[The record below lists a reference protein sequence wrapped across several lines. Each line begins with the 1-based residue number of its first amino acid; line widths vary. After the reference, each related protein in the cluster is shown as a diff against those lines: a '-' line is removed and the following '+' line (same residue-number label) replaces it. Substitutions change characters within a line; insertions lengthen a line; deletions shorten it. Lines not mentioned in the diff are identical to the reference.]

1 MDKDS
6 LAQVKALRQIMKE
19 NRIDAFIIPG
29 TDPHQSEYS
38 AAYWKARGWISGFTG
53 SAGTAVV
60 TVDKAGLWTD
70 SRYFLQAEL
79 QLKGSDFVL
88 FKQGLAETPSI
99 QEWLAEVLS
108 PGSTV
113 AIDGA
118 MFSYSDALEMKKFFK
133 TKTISFV
140 TNFDP
145 FDSIWHNRPQIPSDP
160 IFAYPE
166 KYSGESTESKI
177 DSILENISKYG
188 ANSLLLSA
196 LDEIAWIL
204 NIRGTDVECNPVAIC
219 YAFLSEQE
227 RVLFINA
234 KKINTETAEYLKSN
248 KIKIAGYDKIHDY
261 LQALPEGVKLY
272 IDPAKI
278 NYSLVNAISQQNAIV
293 FGKTPVAMPKSIKNE
308 TEIAGFRAAMIRDGV
323 ALVKFF

>member
-145 FDSIWHNRPQIPSDP
+145 FDYIWHNRPQIPSVP

-166 KYSGESTESKI
+166 
-177 DSILENISKYG
+177 
-188 ANSLLLSA
+188 
-196 LDEIAWIL
+196 
-204 NIRGTDVECNPVAIC
+204 
-219 YAFLSEQE
+219 
-227 RVLFINA
+227 
-234 KKINTETAEYLKSN
+234 
-248 KIKIAGYDKIHDY
+248 
-261 LQALPEGVKLY
+261 
-272 IDPAKI
+272 
-278 NYSLVNAISQQNAIV
+278 
-293 FGKTPVAMPKSIKNE
+293 
-308 TEIAGFRAAMIRDGV
+308 
-323 ALVKFF
+323 

>member
-1 MDKDS
+1 M
-6 LAQVKALRQIMKE
+6 
-19 NRIDAFIIPG
+19 
-29 TDPHQSEYS
+29 
-38 AAYWKARGWISGFTG
+38 
-53 SAGTAVV
+53 
-60 TVDKAGLWTD
+60 
-70 SRYFLQAEL
+70 
-79 QLKGSDFVL
+79 
-88 FKQGLAETPSI
+88 
-99 QEWLAEVLS
+99 
-108 PGSTV
+108 
-113 AIDGA
+113 
-118 MFSYSDALEMKKFFK
+118 
-133 TKTISFV
+133 
-140 TNFDP
+140 
-145 FDSIWHNRPQIPSDP
+145 
-160 IFAYPE
+160 
-166 KYSGESTESKI
+166 
-177 DSILENISKYG
+177 
-188 ANSLLLSA
+188 LSA

-323 ALVKFF
+323 ALV

>member
-248 KIKIAGYDKIHDY
+248 KIKIAG
-261 LQALPEGVKLY
+261 
-272 IDPAKI
+272 
-278 NYSLVNAISQQNAIV
+278 
-293 FGKTPVAMPKSIKNE
+293 
-308 TEIAGFRAAMIRDGV
+308 
-323 ALVKFF
+323 